1 MLTMCPLSRYRLN
14 RGLAEFDALFIVP
27 VMQVQ
32 WTMLSVVEGMIYFQ
46 EYKEW
51 DAVWEPVVFFSS
63 LLITLPHLV
72 HFPPSCRRH
81 EWQGRPS
88 AGDATRR
95 DAPRRGA

>member
-1 MLTMCPLSRYRLN
+1 MCPLSRYRLN

-51 DAVWEPVVFFSS
+51 DAVWESVVFFSS
-63 LLITLPHLV
+63 LLITFGGVYLL
-72 HFPPSCRRH
+72 SS
-81 EWQGRPS
+81 G
-88 AGDATRR
+88 
-95 DAPRRGA
+95 GANTGSGGE